1 MKTTI
6 TEHQFVDEMIKH
18 GFSYDGSKVLF
29 KYLEEIED
37 PNIEFDP
44 ISIRCEYSE
53 YKNFAEIQ
61 ENYRNLDINSIA
73 ELREYT
79 TVLEI
84 PDNDRLIILYL
95 MILN

>member
-29 KYLEEIED
+29 EYLEEIED

-53 YKNFAEIQ
+53 YENFAEIQ
-61 ENYRNLDINSIA
+61 ENYRSLDINSIA

-84 PDNDRLIILYL
+84 PNNDRLIILDF
-95 MILN
+95 

>member
-18 GFSYDGSKVLF
+18 SFSYEGSKVLF
-29 KYLEEIED
+29 EYLEEIED

-53 YKNFAEIQ
+53 YENFAEIQ
-61 ENYRNLDINSIA
+61 ENYRSLDINSIA

-84 PDNDRLIILYL
+84 PDNDRLIILDF
-95 MILN
+95 

>member
-29 KYLEEIED
+29 EYLEEIED

-53 YKNFAEIQ
+53 YENFAEIQ
-61 ENYRNLDINSIA
+61 ENYRSLDINSIA

-84 PDNDRLIILYL
+84 PDNDRLIILDF
-95 MILN
+95 

>member
-6 TEHQFVDEMIKH
+6 TKHQFVDEMIKH
-18 GFSYDGSKVLF
+18 SFSYEGSKVLF
-29 KYLEEIED
+29 EYLEEIED

-53 YKNFAEIQ
+53 YENFAEIQ
-61 ENYRNLDINSIA
+61 ENYRSLDINSIA

-84 PDNDRLIILYL
+84 PDNDRLIILDF
-95 MILN
+95 